1 MQIHFMKKN
10 ILSLVFTLWF
20 GIVAYS
26 QEAITSI
33 NLDLIQNEINGGK
46 PLPAEEK
53 FYFRGAIPQDVEMV
67 KLYIYQSKKS
77 PKAGDSYFWKAPF
90 GYKELS
96 FQILVD
102 NPLRSTEEF
111 NLEFGFY
118 KKAGEKELEELRRL
132 IQTNLATYLNTIS
145 SVRRGGIKFEDS
157 DEQILSNMDQIVQS
171 GAYYFELPDGKPF
184 PGFSDITRKKLEQRK
199 RLKLGKAKFNIIK
212 KSENENERAV
222 YAQQY
227 LQELETIVFAELD
240 QFLSPN
246 MLVRVDQIQFQNYRR
261 EKTPNSIPINFG
273 FGAIS
278 LSQDLSSQEFV
289 YSPYLGFSFPL
300 GNRTFTRFMSNLSIS
315 TGVFI
320 SGSMENSLGE
330 AIRGPVLDRP
340 VFVGLG
346 YNFFRFIRLNA
357 GGTYLT
363 TNKLDGSKADRIQPY
378 VGLSAEINLWLGF
391 GNKK

>member
-132 IQTNLATYLNTIS
+132 IQTNLATYLHTIS

-199 RLKLGKAKFNIIK
+199 RLWLKH
-212 KSENENERAV
+212 R
-222 YAQQY
+222 
-227 LQELETIVFAELD
+227 ELT
-240 QFLSPN
+240 
-246 MLVRVDQIQFQNYRR
+246 
-261 EKTPNSIPINFG
+261 
-273 FGAIS
+273 
-278 LSQDLSSQEFV
+278 
-289 YSPYLGFSFPL
+289 
-300 GNRTFTRFMSNLSIS
+300 
-315 TGVFI
+315 
-320 SGSMENSLGE
+320 
-330 AIRGPVLDRP
+330 
-340 VFVGLG
+340 
-346 YNFFRFIRLNA
+346 
-357 GGTYLT
+357 
-363 TNKLDGSKADRIQPY
+363 
-378 VGLSAEINLWLGF
+378 
-391 GNKK
+391 